1 MQNSVTIALSAEAG
15 QGLQTIEA
23 LLTEAISDSYYV
35 FSASEVM
42 SRVRGGNNTVT
53 FRISGEKVFS
63 FRYEIDFLFLLN
75 DHALSRLKQRIT
87 PKTKI
92 FDQGSFVGAKSGPQD
107 SNMPILGFVAGM
119 LGIEKATVVELIKR
133 RFSTKAAERI
143 SENLHAFEMGFDQGF
158 VYEPRLNLRKSTNA
172 RSYKVLDGTQ
182 AVGIGALGGGCNF
195 VASYPMSPGT
205 GLLTF
210 MANNAITQGVLV
222 EQAEDETSALNMV
235 IGAWYAG
242 ARGLVTTSGG
252 GFSLMQEAVS
262 LSAMTETPCVIHVG
276 QRPGPA
282 TGLPTRTE
290 QADLN
295 LVVYSGHGEFPRIV
309 LAPGSLEDGVLL
321 SQKAFYLADKYQVP
335 VFILTDQ
342 FYLDAKGQM
351 ERLTLT
357 EDALKQHIIKT
368 DHDYRR
374 YLLNASGISPRGI
387 PGYGTGF
394 VKADSDEHDE
404 SGRIT
409 EDFEMRV
416 KMNDKRLRKENG
428 LLEEYVHAELVG
440 SSEYKHLIVGWGST
454 YGVLK
459 EFIETSKKT
468 DIAFLNVKQVYP
480 LHSDL
485 LTYFNQAQSVTVVEN
500 NAKGQLADLLVLKL
514 DVKIT
519 NRVLKYSGEPFS
531 IEEIEKRLL
540 EVL

>member
-1 MQNSVTIALSAEAG
+1 MQNSITIVLSGEAG
-15 QGLQTIEA
+15 QGLQTIED
-23 LLTEAISDSYYV
+23 LLTKAISDSYYI

-53 FRISGEKVFS
+53 FRISEEKVFS

-75 DHALSRLKQRIT
+75 DHGLSRLKQRIT
-87 PKTKI
+87 PNTRIFDQDRFAGEKSVSKDSNMVILGFIAGMLGLEKAMVINLIRSHFSAKAKERVSENERAFETG
-92 FDQGSFVGAKSGPQD
+92 FDQGSA
-107 SNMPILGFVAGM
+107 
-119 LGIEKATVVELIKR
+119 
-133 RFSTKAAERI
+133 
-143 SENLHAFEMGFDQGF
+143 
-158 VYEPRLNLRKSTNA
+158 EPRLNLTKSSAPGT
-172 RSYKVLDGTQ
+172 YKILDGTQ
-182 AVGIGALGGGCNF
+182 AVGIGALSGGCNF

-210 MANNAITQGVLV
+210 MADHAIAHGVLV
-222 EQAEDETSALNMV
+222 EQAEDEIAALNMV

-262 LSAMTETPCVIHVG
+262 LAAMTETPCVIHVG

-321 SQKAFYLADKYQVP
+321 SQKAFDLADQYQVP

-351 ERLTLT
+351 ERLTLN
-357 EDALKQHIIKT
+357 EDGLKQHIIKT
-368 DHDYRR
+368 DPNYLR
-374 YLLNASGISPRGI
+374 YTLNASGISPRGI

-404 SGRIT
+404 HGMIT

-428 LLEEYVHAELVG
+428 LLEEYVSAELIG
-440 SSEYKHLIVGWGST
+440 PSEYQHLIVGWGST

-459 EFIETSKKT
+459 EFIKT
-468 DIAFLNVKQVYP
+468 RTTADTAFLNIKQVYP
-480 LHSDL
+480 LHSEL
-485 LTYFNQAQSVTVVEN
+485 LPYFKKAQSVTVVEN

-514 DVKIT
+514 GVKIT
-519 NRVLKYSGEPFS
+519 NRVLKYSGEPFF
-531 IEEIEKRLL
+531 IEEIKKRLL